1 MYKYVA
7 QSDFLIKYLMHLINI
22 LHIIK
27 FTINAFCEVLEVNT
41 EDITEALNT
50 SKYDRCSRGKEV

>member
-1 MYKYVA
+1 
-7 QSDFLIKYLMHLINI
+7 MHLINI